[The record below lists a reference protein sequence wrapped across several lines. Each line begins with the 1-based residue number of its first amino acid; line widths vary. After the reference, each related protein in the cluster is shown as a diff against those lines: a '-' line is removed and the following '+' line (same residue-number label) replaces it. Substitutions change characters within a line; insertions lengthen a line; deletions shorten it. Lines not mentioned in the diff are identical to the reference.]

1 MIVNIK
7 TLTIDLILIS
17 NSLIDLRYC
26 SKKLIIGE
34 AVWKKKTV
42 AFLLRKKWMH
52 VIIICLRAQA
62 FHLLRH
68 NYFTSQSGYT
78 NKIQFLPPITIACF
92 ETKEKYRE
100 IIPTDE
106 GSYWISLLLDVLLC
120 SQYEWGSQVL
130 KESTAVD
137 SRLAP
142 SSFSN

>member
-1 MIVNIK
+1 MLGWSSI
-7 TLTIDLILIS
+7 
-17 NSLIDLRYC
+17 
-26 SKKLIIGE
+26 
-34 AVWKKKTV
+34 AKKTV
-42 AFLLRKKWMH
+42 AFLLCKKWMH

-78 NKIQFLPPITIACF
+78 NKIQFLTPITIACF

-130 KESTAVD
+130 KRAQPLIRGWHRRSSVTSSTFYIHP
-137 SRLAP
+137 RY
-142 SSFSN
+142 F